1 MELIIHWQELPDED
15 VTYLCLLCSE
25 WNANLDAAI
34 YNINIQKF
42 DDEAKDDARHNSS
55 IMYRIIYTL
64 DLWMPRAAMGTP
76 LACGPLHLAY
86 L

>member
-55 IMYRIIYTL
+55 IMYTIIYSSARL
-64 DLWMPRAAMGTP
+64 LIAVFDWQKL
-76 LACGPLHLAY
+76 CK
-86 L
+86 